1 MNDGFKKQTVLI
13 VDDAPANIKIL
24 GEAFKGSY
32 KVQIATTGPKGLE
45 IAMSPNPPDLILL
58 DIVMPDM
65 DGYEVCRRLKA
76 SKRTQNIP
84 IIFIT
89 GKSEEADETM
99 GLELGAVD
107 YITKPF
113 SLPIVKARVKTHM
126 ELKRHRDILEN
137 LSALDGLTG
146 IPNRRRFDEFF
157 KREWRRAL
165 REPDLLSMVII
176 DIDFFKTFND
186 NYGHGAGDD
195 CLKKVARALAR
206 AVKRPMDVV
215 ARYGGEEFICMLP
228 ATNLEGALLVAETLR
243 KTIEALEI
251 PHAPSSVADY
261 VTISLGAATILPAK
275 DVNPTTLIEGAD
287 RCLYR
292 AKGDGRN
299 QVRGLDLTTGF
310 ERARLELV
318 GKDRRSRSSF

>member
-24 GEAFKGSY
+24 GEVFKGSY
-32 KVQIATTGPKGLE
+32 KVRIATTGPKGLD

-84 IIFIT
+84 VIFIT

-157 KREWRRAL
+157 EREWLRAL
-165 REPDLLSMVII
+165 REPALLSMIII
-176 DIDFFKTFND
+176 DIDFFKAFND
-186 NYGHGAGDD
+186 NYGHQAGDEVL
-195 CLKKVARALAR
+195 C
-206 AVKRPMDVV
+206 
-215 ARYGGEEFICMLP
+215 
-228 ATNLEGALLVAETLR
+228 R
-243 KTIEALEI
+243 K
-251 PHAPSSVADY
+251 SNVS
-261 VTISLGAATILPAK
+261 
-275 DVNPTTLIEGAD
+275 
-287 RCLYR
+287 
-292 AKGDGRN
+292 
-299 QVRGLDLTTGF
+299 
-310 ERARLELV
+310 
-318 GKDRRSRSSF
+318 